1 MKLELNYTKLN
12 GAYQV
17 QPCAKLKGI
26 ELDSVAK
33 TIHSKNHRPF
43 QALVIVEGIKTV
55 AIIHPKF
62 I

>member
-1 MKLELNYTKLN
+1 MTLELNYAKLN

-17 QPCAKLKGI
+17 QPCAKLNEI
-26 ELDSVAK
+26 VLDSVAK
-33 TIHSKNHRPF
+33 TIHSKNTRPF
-43 QALVIVEGIKTV
+43 QALVTVKGVQKV